1 MACSLHEL
9 PHRPLED
16 GKSIA
21 VGMRKEKKLPAE
33 EGAVDGYTFKV
44 GRQEQ
49 HELVLISRSSH
60 CVVCL

>member
-1 MACSLHEL
+1 MLSMPRRGLVTAVCSLCKL

-44 GRQEQ
+44 SCQEQ
-49 HELVLISRSSH
+49 HELL
-60 CVVCL
+60 